1 LALAPFNRRALL
13 SFLSQGV
20 SNLAE
25 KSTRKKPRDVEVLE
39 ISARGFVARRMLITT
54 ESAKNKKS

>member
-1 LALAPFNRRALL
+1 M